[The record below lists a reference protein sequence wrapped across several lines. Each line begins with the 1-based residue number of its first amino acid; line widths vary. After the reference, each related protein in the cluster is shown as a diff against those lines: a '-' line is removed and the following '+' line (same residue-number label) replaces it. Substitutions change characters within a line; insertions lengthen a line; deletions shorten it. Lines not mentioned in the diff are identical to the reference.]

1 MEKSENA
8 VRSRLLEAGKEEF
21 RDRGFLKASLRAI
34 CKKADVTTGAL
45 YFFFESKAAL
55 FEEIVEETV
64 EDLKRIMGDF
74 TDQEKQL
81 HPEEYDRILME
92 FIWENR
98 DKLEIINQ
106 GNTAFFESFR
116 KMLVD
121 MVKLSLNKLIINR
134 YPTLLTKIKNPNFF
148 STIAAG
154 FLHCLNMVAL
164 NGEDYETQKRNVKEL
179 VVFFFERMEERFEN
193 F

>member
-1 MEKSENA
+1 MSDA
-8 VRSRLLEAGKEEF
+8 
-21 RDRGFLKASLRAI
+21 
-34 CKKADVTTGAL
+34 
-45 YFFFESKAAL
+45 
-55 FEEIVEETV
+55 TV
-64 EDLKRIMGDF
+64 D
-74 TDQEKQL
+74 
-81 HPEEYDRILME
+81 